1 MREIR
6 RVISITAFALVA
18 GMVFGALSAV
28 AQTYPSKPVRVIVSF
43 SRGRCT
49 GSRRGGWCWGGDGA
63 RAPGLW
69 HRILRRIFVVL
80 VAGASLSTLPAVA
93 QTYPSKPVRVIVSFP
108 PGAGVDIVART
119 ITPRLAD
126 AFGQQFIVDNR
137 AGASGNLGSE
147 VAAHSAPDG
156 YTLLFTPA
164 SVASSQALYQK
175 LGYNL
180 ERDLAPISIVAAAPF
195 VMVVH
200 PSLPVK
206 TIKDLIAMAKAKPGQ
221 LLYAST
227 GNGGSPHLAMELFKM
242 QAKIDIVHI
251 PYKGTPPAVTDL
263 IAGQVSMMFANTL
276 SVLPYVGSGRLRALA
291 ISSAKRSA
299 AAPALPTIAETGMPG
314 FEAST
319 WFGMLAPT
327 GTSKDIVARLTSEL
341 RKIVQTKAVSDS
353 LIMQGADPIGSTAE
367 EFQARIKSDIDKWTR
382 TIKAAGVLAE

>member
-1 MREIR
+1 MREVQR
-6 RVISITAFALVA
+6 
-18 GMVFGALSAV
+18 
-28 AQTYPSKPVRVIVSF
+28 
-43 SRGRCT
+43 
-49 GSRRGGWCWGGDGA
+49 
-63 RAPGLW
+63 
-69 HRILRRIFVVL
+69 VVL
-80 VAGASLSTLPAVA
+80 IIVVLIFAGASISTLPVA
-93 QTYPSKPVRVIVSFP
+93 AQNYPAKPVRVIVSFP

-119 ITPRLAD
+119 ITPRLTA
-126 AFGQQFIVDNR
+126 AFGQQFVVDNR

-180 ERDLAPISIVAAAPF
+180 EKDLDPISMIASAPF
-195 VMVVH
+195 GLVVD

-206 TIKDLIAMAKAKPGQ
+206 NVKKMIAMAKAKPGQ

-276 SVLPYVGSGRLRALA
+276 SVLPYVNSGRLRALG

-319 WFGMLAPT
+319 WFGMLAPA
-327 GTSKDIVARLTSEL
+327 GTPQEILARLNGEI
-341 RKIVQTKAVSDS
+341 RKLVQTKAVTDP
-353 LIMQGADPIGSTAE
+353 LLAQGSDPIGSTAE
-367 EFQARIKSDIDKWTR
+367 EFQARIKADIDKWSR
-382 TIKAAGVLAE
+382 TIKAAGVKAE

>member
-1 MREIR
+1 MRGIR
-6 RVISITAFALVA
+6 RVISISAFALVA
-18 GMVFGALSAV
+18 
-28 AQTYPSKPVRVIVSF
+28 
-43 SRGRCT
+43 
-49 GSRRGGWCWGGDGA
+49 
-63 RAPGLW
+63 
-69 HRILRRIFVVL
+69 L
-80 VAGASLSTLPAVA
+80 VAAA
-93 QTYPSKPVRVIVSFP
+93 QPYPSKPVRVIVSFP

-126 AFGQQFIVDNR
+126 AFGQQFVVDNR

-147 VAAHSAPDG
+147 VAARAVPDG

-180 ERDLAPISIVAAAPF
+180 EKDLAPISIIAAAPF
-195 VMVVH
+195 VLVVH

-206 TIKDLIAMAKAKPGQ
+206 TVKDLIAMAKAKPGQ

-276 SVLPYVGSGRLRALA
+276 SVLPYVNSGRLRALA

-299 AAPALPTIAETGMPG
+299 SAPALPTIAETGMPG

-327 GTSKDIVARLTSEL
+327 GTAKEILARLTGEL
-341 RKIVQTKAVSDS
+341 RKIVQTKSVSDS
-353 LIMQGADPIGSTAE
+353 LIAQGADPIGSTAE

-382 TIKAAGVLAE
+382 TIKAAGVRAE

>member
-6 RVISITAFALVA
+6 RLIPITVFALAGGASVA
-18 GMVFGALSAV
+18 AGPTF
-28 AQTYPSKPVRVIVSF
+28 AQAYPSKS
-43 SRGRCT
+43 
-49 GSRRGGWCWGGDGA
+49 
-63 RAPGLW
+63 
-69 HRILRRIFVVL
+69 
-80 VAGASLSTLPAVA
+80 
-93 QTYPSKPVRVIVSFP
+93 VRVIVSFP

-126 AFGQQFIVDNR
+126 GFGQQFVVDNR
-137 AGASGNLGSE
+137 AGASGNLGAE
-147 VAAHSAPDG
+147 VAAHSVADG

-164 SVASSQALYQK
+164 SVASSQALYSR

-180 ERDLAPISIVAAAPF
+180 EKDLAPISMAASAPF
-195 VMVVH
+195 VLVVH

-206 TIKDLIAMAKAKPGQ
+206 TVKELIAMARAKPGQ

-227 GNGGSPHLAMELFKM
+227 GNGGSPHLATELFKI

-276 SVLPYVGSGRLRALA
+276 SVLPYVNSGRLRALA

-299 AAPALPTIAETGMPG
+299 AAPSLPTIAETGMPG

-319 WFGMLAPT
+319 WFGMMAPT
-327 GTSKDIVARLTSEL
+327 GTSKEIMARLNGEL
-341 RKIVQTKAVSDS
+341 RRIVQTKTVSDS
-353 LIMQGADPIGSTAE
+353 LIAQGADPIGSTAE
-367 EFQARIKSDIDKWTR
+367 EFQARIRADIEKWSR
-382 TIKAAGVLAE
+382 TIKAAGVRAE